1 MTSMD
6 LIAIAVIAL
15 IGIVALYRRWSR
27 EDVDKTAEQRD
38 KDWRDSQW

>member
-6 LIAIAVIAL
+6 LVAIAVIAL

-27 EDVDKTAEQRD
+27 DDKPEQRD